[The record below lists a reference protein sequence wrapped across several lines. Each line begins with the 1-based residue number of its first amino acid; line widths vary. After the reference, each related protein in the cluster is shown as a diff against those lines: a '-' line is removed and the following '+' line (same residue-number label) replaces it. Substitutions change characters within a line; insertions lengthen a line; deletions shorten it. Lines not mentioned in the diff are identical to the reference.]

1 MSLRSDPTTKPD
13 RPDPVTRNQPE
24 MEKINTNERTGTEH
38 MPGNYPLSRN
48 DTTSSGGY
56 GSQPDQLWSNK
67 AQRGIDMP
75 TTPDELNEQEDMPDN
90 GLIDQ
95 TADGTN
101 LKNELQD
108 AKQGRD
114 AVALENEDE
123 WGVEKGADKDF

>member
-1 MSLRSDPTTKPD
+1 MRCIY
-13 RPDPVTRNQPE
+13 VA
-24 MEKINTNERTGTEH
+24 
-38 MPGNYPLSRN
+38 
-48 DTTSSGGY
+48 TSSGGY
-56 GSQPDQLWSNK
+56 SAQPDELWSNK

-75 TTPDELNEQEDMPDN
+75 TTPDEFNEQGDIDVPDN

-95 TADGTN
+95 SMDGTS
-101 LKNELQD
+101 LKNELQY